1 MRIGVFGGS
10 FNPPHL
16 MHLNIAKD
24 LLRLKYLDKV
34 IFVPTG
40 NKYSKDDLIDIKY
53 RIEMLKIMT
62 ISYDDM
68 IVSDYENQDRV
79 VYTYETLDYF
89 KKKYLGS
96 EIYFILG
103 ADNLKQISNWKN
115 SEYILSNYKLLVIN
129 RGDDKIEVKDNV
141 VVTDILNNDIC
152 STFIRNNIDN
162 NDIIK
167 KYLDKN
173 VLEYIRKEKLYEG
186 CS

>member
-53 RIEMLKIMT
+53 RIEMLKIMI

-89 KKKYLGS
+89 KTKYLGS

-129 RGDDKIEVKDNV
+129 RGDDKVEVKDNV
-141 VVTDILNNDIC
+141 VVTDILNNDIS

-162 NDIIK
+162 DDIIK

-173 VLEYIRKEKLYEG
+173 VLEYIRKEKLYDG

>member
-129 RGDDKIEVKDNV
+129 RDNDKIEVKDNV
-141 VVTDILNNDIC
+141 VVTDILNNDIS

-162 NDIIK
+162 DDIIK

-186 CS
+186 YS

>member
-115 SEYILSNYKLLVIN
+115 SEYILSNYKLIVIN

-141 VVTDILNNDIC
+141 VVTDILNNDIS

-162 NDIIK
+162 DDIIK

-173 VLEYIRKEKLYEG
+173 VLEYIRKEKLYDG

>member
-53 RIEMLKIMT
+53 RLEMLKIMT
-62 ISYDDM
+62 KYYNDM

-103 ADNLKQISNWKN
+103 ADNLKQIGTWKN
-115 SEYILSNYKLLVIN
+115 SEYILSKYKFLVIN
-129 RGDDKIEVKDNV
+129 RGNDKIVASDNI
-141 VVTDILNNDIC
+141 VVTNILNSDIS
-152 STFIRNNIDN
+152 STFIRNNIDK

>member
-53 RIEMLKIMT
+53 RIEMLKIM
-62 ISYDDM
+62 ISSYADM
-68 IVSDYENQDRV
+68 SVSAYENQDRV

-115 SEYILSNYKLLVIN
+115 SEYIIKNYKILVNN
-129 RGDDKIEVKDNV
+129 RGDEKTEVKDNV
-141 VVTDILNNDIC
+141 IVMDILNNDIS

-162 NDIIK
+162 DDIIK

-173 VLEYIRKEKLYEG
+173 VLEYIRKEKLYER

>member
-53 RIEMLKIMT
+53 RIEMLKIMI

-89 KKKYLGS
+89 KKKYLDS

-129 RGDDKIEVKDNV
+129 RGDEKTEVKDNV
-141 VVTDILNNDIC
+141 IVTDILNNDIS

-162 NDIIK
+162 DDIIK

>member
-53 RIEMLKIMT
+53 RIEMLKIMI

-129 RGDDKIEVKDNV
+129 RGDEKTKVKDNV
-141 VVTDILNNDIC
+141 IVTDILNNDIS

-162 NDIIK
+162 DDIIK

>member
-53 RIEMLKIMT
+53 RIEMLKIMI

-129 RGDDKIEVKDNV
+129 RGDDKIEIKDNV
-141 VVTDILNNDIC
+141 VVTDILNNDIS

-162 NDIIK
+162 DDIIK

-173 VLEYIRKEKLYEG
+173 VLGYIRKEKLYEG

>member
-40 NKYSKDDLIDIKY
+40 NKYIKDDLIDIKY

-129 RGDDKIEVKDNV
+129 RGDDKIKVKDNIV
-141 VVTDILNNDIC
+141 VMDILNNDIS
-152 STFIRNNIDN
+152 STFIRNNIAND
-162 NDIIK
+162 DIIK

>member
-1 MRIGVFGGS
+1 MKIGVFGGS

-115 SEYILSNYKLLVIN
+115 SEYILSNYKLIVIN

-141 VVTDILNNDIC
+141 VVTDILNNDIS

-162 NDIIK
+162 DDIIK

-173 VLEYIRKEKLYEG
+173 VLEYIRKEKLYDG

>member
-53 RIEMLKIMT
+53 RIEMLKIMV

-129 RGDDKIEVKDNV
+129 RGDDKIEAKDNF
-141 VVTDILNNDIC
+141 VVTDILNNDIS
-152 STFIRNNIDN
+152 STFIRSNIDN
-162 NDIIK
+162 DDIIK

>member
-40 NKYSKDDLIDIKY
+40 NKYNKDDLIDIKY
-53 RIEMLKIMT
+53 RIEMLKIMI

-115 SEYILSNYKLLVIN
+115 SEYILNNYKLLVIN
-129 RGDDKIEVKDNV
+129 RGDEKTEIKDNV
-141 VVTDILNNDIC
+141 VVTDILNNDIS

-162 NDIIK
+162 DDIIK

>member
-141 VVTDILNNDIC
+141 VVMDILNNDIS
-152 STFIRNNIDN
+152 STFIRSNIDN
-162 NDIIK
+162 DDIIK

>member
-79 VYTYETLDYF
+79 IYTYETLDYF

-141 VVTDILNNDIC
+141 VVMDILNNDIS

-162 NDIIK
+162 DDIIK

>member
-129 RGDDKIEVKDNV
+129 RGDDKIEAKDNV
-141 VVTDILNNDIC
+141 VVTDILNNDIS
-152 STFIRNNIDN
+152 STFIRSNIDN
-162 NDIIK
+162 DDIIK

>member
-53 RIEMLKIMT
+53 RIEMLKIMI

-129 RGDDKIEVKDNV
+129 RGNDKIEVKDNV
-141 VVTDILNNDIC
+141 VFMDILNNDIS

-162 NDIIK
+162 DDIIK

>member
-53 RIEMLKIMT
+53 RLEMLKIMT
-62 ISYDDM
+62 KYYDDM
-68 IVSDYENQDRV
+68 IVSDYENQNRV
-79 VYTYETLDYF
+79 IYTYETLDYF

-129 RGDDKIEVKDNV
+129 RDDDKIEVKDNV
-141 VVTDILNNDIC
+141 VVTDILNNDIS
-152 STFIRNNIDN
+152 STFIRNNIN
-162 NDIIK
+162 KNDIIK
-167 KYLDKN
+167 RYLNKD
-173 VLEYIRKEKLYEG
+173 VLEYIRKEILYER

>member
-141 VVTDILNNDIC
+141 VVTDILNNDIS

>member
-1 MRIGVFGGS
+1 MIIFTIGKIENIKLQIDK
-10 FNPPHL
+10 FN
-16 MHLNIAKD
+16 N
-24 LLRLKYLDKV
+24 V
-34 IFVPTG
+34 
-40 NKYSKDDLIDIKY
+40 DLIDIKY
-53 RIEMLKIMT
+53 IVEMLKIMI

-129 RGDDKIEVKDNV
+129 RGDEKTEVKDNV
-141 VVTDILNNDIC
+141 IVMDILNNDIS

-162 NDIIK
+162 DDIIK

>member
-53 RIEMLKIMT
+53 RLEMLKIMI

-129 RGDDKIEVKDNV
+129 RGNDKIVVSDNI
-141 VVTDILNNDIC
+141 VVTDILNNDIN

-162 NDIIK
+162 DDIIK

>member
-79 VYTYETLDYF
+79 IYTYETLDYF

-103 ADNLKQISNWKN
+103 ADNLKQISTWKN

-129 RGDDKIEVKDNV
+129 RGNDKIEVKDNV
-141 VVTDILNNDIC
+141 VVMDILNNDIS